1 MAISYPLSLPATN
14 AVSSITFT
22 ANNAVAYAR
31 SPFTFSGEAHAYP
44 GEMWQADVSL
54 KPMREDDA
62 EAWSAWLTS
71 LRGQFGTF
79 YLGNPFRNSPRG
91 TATSATI
98 TGSSGDRSVSVT
110 MTGTLKAGDYFSLGT
125 GTSTKLYKVLE
136 DQSGSGTL
144 EIWPSLRA
152 DASGATADLTSPV
165 GTFRLAT
172 NSVEWSVNNLAIYGI
187 TFAAIED
194 V

>member
-1 MAISYPLSLPATN
+1 MAISYPRSLPASN
-14 AVSSITFT
+14 SISSITF
-22 ANNAVAYAR
+22 AASNAVAYSM
-31 SPFTFSGEAHAYP
+31 SPFTFQGEAHAYP

-62 EAWSAWLTS
+62 EAWSAFLTS

-98 TGSSGDRSVSVT
+98 TGSAGDRSVSVT
-110 MTGTLKAGDYFSLGT
+110 MTGTLKAGDYLSLGT
-125 GTSTKLYKVLE
+125 GTSTRLYKVLV
-136 DQSGSGTL
+136 DQDGSGTL
-144 EIWPSLRA
+144 EIWPALREA
-152 DASGATADLTSPV
+152 ASSSSADLSSPV

-172 NSVEWSVNNLAIYGI
+172 NSVDWSVSNLAIYGI
-187 TFAAIED
+187 TFAAIEA